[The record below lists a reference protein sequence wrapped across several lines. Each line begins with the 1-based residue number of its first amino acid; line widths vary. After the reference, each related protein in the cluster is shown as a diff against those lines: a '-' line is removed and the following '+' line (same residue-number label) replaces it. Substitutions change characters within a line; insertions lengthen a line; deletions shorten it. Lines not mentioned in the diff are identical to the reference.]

1 MLLSHDSLQNDYSKT
16 PQKLNITSVGH
27 DMGGQYA
34 IAEDKD
40 TSLHTPPPP
49 KYSHYPTQKYITLPT
64 LAFFKT
70 LKHLNVIQ
78 MSLLNFN

>member
-40 TSLHTPPPP
+40 TSLHTPPPLQSIP
-49 KYSHYPTQKYITLPT
+49 IILHKNT
-64 LAFFKT
+64 
-70 LKHLNVIQ
+70 
-78 MSLLNFN
+78 